1 MRLSKEVKNR
11 IKQETEKILWEE
23 KKKQELLNTNID
35 YNFLQTLIN
44 KTNENPDLV
53 ITIYFKSGDKMILQ
67 SQFKE
72 DRTIDYY
79 NGSPA
84 INELEEK
91 KRKSIGLK
99 T

>member
-1 MRLSKEVKNR
+1 MRLSKEIKSR

-72 DRTIDYY
+72 DRIIDYY
-79 NGSPA
+79 NGSPS
-84 INELEEK
+84 INELEVK
-91 KRKSIGLK
+91 
-99 T
+99 

>member
-1 MRLSKEVKNR
+1 MRLSKEIKNR

-72 DRTIDYY
+72 DRAIDYY
-79 NGSPA
+79 NGSPS
-84 INELEEK
+84 INELEIK
-91 KRKSIGLK
+91 
-99 T
+99 

>member
-1 MRLSKEVKNR
+1 MRLSKEVKNK

-23 KKKQELLNTNID
+23 KKKQELLNINID
-35 YNFLQTLIN
+35 YNFLQSLIN

-79 NGSPA
+79 NGSPS
-84 INELEEK
+84 INEMEVK
-91 KRKSIGLK
+91 
-99 T
+99 

>member
-1 MRLSKEVKNR
+1 MRLNKEIKNR

-72 DRTIDYY
+72 DRAIDYY
-79 NGSPA
+79 NGSPS
-84 INELEEK
+84 INELEV
-91 KRKSIGLK
+91 R
-99 T
+99 

>member
-72 DRTIDYY
+72 DKAIDYY
-79 NGSPA
+79 NGSPS
-84 INELEEK
+84 INELEV
-91 KRKSIGLK
+91 R
-99 T
+99 

>member
-1 MRLSKEVKNR
+1 MRLSKEIKNR

-53 ITIYFKSGDKMILQ
+53 ITIYFKSGDKMVLQ

-79 NGSPA
+79 NGSPS
-84 INELEEK
+84 INELEVK
-91 KRKSIGLK
+91 
-99 T
+99 

>member
-1 MRLSKEVKNR
+1 MRLNKEVKNR

-67 SQFKE
+67 SQFRDDKNV
-72 DRTIDYY
+72 DYY
-79 NGSPA
+79 NGDPS
-84 INELEEK
+84 INELEVK
-91 KRKSIGLK
+91 
-99 T
+99 

>member
-1 MRLSKEVKNR
+1 MRLSKEIKSR

-79 NGSPA
+79 NGRPS
-84 INELEEK
+84 INELEVK
-91 KRKSIGLK
+91 
-99 T
+99 

>member
-1 MRLSKEVKNR
+1 MRLSKEIKNR

-53 ITIYFKSGDKMILQ
+53 ITIYIKSGDKMILQ

-84 INELEEK
+84 INELEVK
-91 KRKSIGLK
+91 
-99 T
+99 

>member
-72 DRTIDYY
+72 DRAIDYY
-79 NGSPA
+79 NGSPS
-84 INELEEK
+84 INELEVK
-91 KRKSIGLK
+91 
-99 T
+99 

>member
-1 MRLSKEVKNR
+1 MRLSKEIKNR
-11 IKQETEKILWEE
+11 IKQETEKILGEE

-79 NGSPA
+79 NGSPS
-84 INELEEK
+84 INELEVK
-91 KRKSIGLK
+91 
-99 T
+99 

>member
-1 MRLSKEVKNR
+1 MRLSKEVKSR

-72 DRTIDYY
+72 DRAIDYY
-79 NGSPA
+79 NGSPS
-84 INELEEK
+84 INELEVK
-91 KRKSIGLK
+91 
-99 T
+99 

>member
-1 MRLSKEVKNR
+1 MRLSKEIKNK

-79 NGSPA
+79 NGSPS
-84 INELEEK
+84 INELEVK
-91 KRKSIGLK
+91 
-99 T
+99 

>member
-72 DRTIDYY
+72 DRAIDYY
-79 NGSPA
+79 NGSPS
-84 INELEEK
+84 INELEV
-91 KRKSIGLK
+91 R
-99 T
+99 

>member
-1 MRLSKEVKNR
+1 MRLNKEVKNR

-79 NGSPA
+79 NGSPS
-84 INELEEK
+84 INELEVK
-91 KRKSIGLK
+91 
-99 T
+99 

>member
-1 MRLSKEVKNR
+1 MRLNKEIKNK

-79 NGSPA
+79 NGSPS
-84 INELEEK
+84 INELEVK
-91 KRKSIGLK
+91 
-99 T
+99 

>member
-1 MRLSKEVKNR
+1 MRLNKEIKNR

-79 NGSPA
+79 NGNPS
-84 INELEEK
+84 INELEVK
-91 KRKSIGLK
+91 
-99 T
+99 

>member
-1 MRLSKEVKNR
+1 MRLSKEIKNR

-79 NGSPA
+79 NGSPS
-84 INELEEK
+84 INELEVK
-91 KRKSIGLK
+91 
-99 T
+99 

>member
-1 MRLSKEVKNR
+1 MRLSKEIRNR

-79 NGSPA
+79 NGSPS
-84 INELEEK
+84 INELEVK
-91 KRKSIGLK
+91 
-99 T
+99 

>member
-1 MRLSKEVKNR
+1 MRLSKEIKNR

-35 YNFLQTLIN
+35 YSFLQTLIN

-72 DRTIDYY
+72 DRAIDYY
-79 NGSPA
+79 NGSPS
-84 INELEEK
+84 INELEVK
-91 KRKSIGLK
+91 
-99 T
+99 

>member
-1 MRLSKEVKNR
+1 MRLSKEIKNR
-11 IKQETEKILWEE
+11 IKQETEKILWAE

-79 NGSPA
+79 NGSPS
-84 INELEEK
+84 INELEVK
-91 KRKSIGLK
+91 
-99 T
+99 

>member
-1 MRLSKEVKNR
+1 MRLNKEIKNR

-23 KKKQELLNTNID
+23 KKKQELLNINID

-79 NGSPA
+79 NGNPS
-84 INELEEK
+84 INELEVK
-91 KRKSIGLK
+91 
-99 T
+99 

>member
-1 MRLSKEVKNR
+1 MRLNKEIKSR

-72 DRTIDYY
+72 DRAIDYY
-79 NGSPA
+79 NGSPS
-84 INELEEK
+84 INELEVK
-91 KRKSIGLK
+91 
-99 T
+99 

>member
-1 MRLSKEVKNR
+1 MRLSKEIKNR

-67 SQFKE
+67 
-72 DRTIDYY
+72 
-79 NGSPA
+79 N
-84 INELEEK
+84 
-91 KRKSIGLK
+91 
-99 T
+99 

>member
-1 MRLSKEVKNR
+1 MRLNKEIKNR

-79 NGSPA
+79 NGSPS
-84 INELEEK
+84 INELEVK
-91 KRKSIGLK
+91 
-99 T
+99 

>member
-1 MRLSKEVKNR
+1 MRLNKEIKNR

-72 DRTIDYY
+72 DRTIDYS
-79 NGSPA
+79 NGNPS
-84 INELEEK
+84 INELEVK
-91 KRKSIGLK
+91 
-99 T
+99 